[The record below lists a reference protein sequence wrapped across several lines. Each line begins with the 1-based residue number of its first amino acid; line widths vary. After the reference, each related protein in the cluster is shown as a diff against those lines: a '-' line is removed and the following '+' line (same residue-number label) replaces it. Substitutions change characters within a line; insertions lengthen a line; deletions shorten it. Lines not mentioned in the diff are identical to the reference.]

1 MFSLSLVLEMLD
13 GILMRWI
20 ANSTSLYGVQG
31 TRSRRGTVEVSIP
44 DSLTRSSQGIDWY
57 SASQPPSGTP
67 YLVGLPHM
75 HHRGGGPY
83 ASGCDRIR
91 LREVEKEVAR
101 ASHSRP
107 ANCPSPTMVACF
119 TAIFV
124 DARGPKLTVC
134 IDTPNYT
141 DA

>member
-1 MFSLSLVLEMLD
+1 MRMSWAGVRERVAAVQEAECRAQGCPVVDPIFERVLTAAE
-13 GILMRWI
+13 I
-20 ANSTSLYGVQG
+20 AQVEAQYG
-31 TRSRRGTVEVSIP
+31 
-44 DSLTRSSQGIDWY
+44 
-57 SASQPPSGTP
+57 ASQPPSGTP